1 MINSNF
7 STIPTKGNAIL
18 YVDLREIPAAQ
29 WESAFRLMV
38 LEGFIPQIKLSGTGT
53 HASLYA
59 VLYEGED
66 KPELTYAMGKLTA
79 LIGVD
84 SAVIV
89 ARA

>member
-1 MINSNF
+1 
-7 STIPTKGNAIL
+7 
-18 YVDLREIPAAQ
+18 
-29 WESAFRLMV
+29 MV